1 MKFFALLLT
10 SMLFF
15 TACEDQQQ
23 ATDGDQFTE
32 HTFNLQDTKGTTYV
46 VKKIGPK
53 VTVVGHEDKVVI
65 FDIFATW
72 CPGCKVI
79 APHLGNLQKKYPK
92 DLLVLGIT
100 IERNIDNAKLDAFSK
115 EHNANYPISNSEDN
129 NILAQRLAYDM
140 RQPRSFPIPLIIMYD
155 TKGSYFR
162 HYIGPAA
169 EEIIDRDIRSARGK
183 K

>member
-1 MKFFALLLT
+1 MKFFLFLLT
-10 SMLFF
+10 SMLLF
-15 TACEDQQQ
+15 TACEKKQEAGND
-23 ATDGDQFTE
+23 AQFTE
-32 HTFNLQDTKGTTYV
+32 HTYNLQDTQGNSYV
-46 VKKIGPK
+46 VKKVGPK

-79 APHLGNLQKKYPK
+79 APHLGNLQKKYPQN
-92 DLLVLGIT
+92 LLVLGIT
-100 IERNIDNAKLDAFSK
+100 IERNINNAKLDAFSK
-115 EHNANYPISNSEDN
+115 EHGANYPISNSEEN

-155 TKGSYFR
+155 TQGNYFR

-169 EEIIDRDIRSARGK
+169 EEIIDRDIQSAQGNQ
-183 K
+183 